1 MLEAQQGDLKFI
13 QTVRGLILSKLAP
26 QAFQKAQAQAPET
39 AQAPEKKKPAW
50 GFWIAV
56 LGIGLLVAVTV
67 LSV

>member
-1 MLEAQQGDLKFI
+1 MLEALKEDLKVV

-39 AQAPEKKKPAW
+39 TQAPEKAKPAW
-50 GFWIAV
+50 GFWITV
-56 LGIGLLVAVTV
+56 LAIGLLVVITV